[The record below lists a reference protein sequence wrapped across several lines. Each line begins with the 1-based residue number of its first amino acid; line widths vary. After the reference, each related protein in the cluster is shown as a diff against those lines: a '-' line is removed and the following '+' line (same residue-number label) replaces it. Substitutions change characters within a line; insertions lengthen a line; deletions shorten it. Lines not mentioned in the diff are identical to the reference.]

1 MRATQQGTRERQA
14 RLRGAILALV
24 GRQQLTE
31 EEIISELDH
40 FASPA
45 RVKRQIAHLVGR
57 SHITRVDRPDGTV
70 VYEHWDL
77 TMVRV
82 RRHANKP
89 RAYPHVRRE
98 PRKLA

>member
-40 FASPA
+40 FASPG

-57 SHITRVDRPDGTV
+57 SHITRVDQPDGTV

-77 TMVRV
+77 TMHRV
-82 RRHANKP
+82 RALGEPDR
-89 RAYPHVRRE
+89 RIGGVRR
-98 PRKLA
+98 PPSRIA

>member
-24 GRQQLTE
+24 RRQRMTE
-31 EEIISELDH
+31 QEIISELDH
-40 FASPA
+40 FASTA

-57 SHITRVDRPDGTV
+57 SHITRVDQPDGTV

-77 TMVRV
+77 TMERV
-82 RRHANKP
+82 RALNDTGVRI
-89 RAYPHVRRE
+89 RTVRRE
-98 PRKLA
+98 PSRVA